1 MKKAL
6 IYLLIFLP
14 VQLFAQ
20 DLAEPDSVF
29 NRANQL
35 YKEEAYEEAI
45 ENYLKIID
53 AGYESAELYFNTG
66 NAYFR
71 SNKLGKA
78 RLFYE
83 RAKLLDPGDEDIQT
97 NLEYTESLL
106 TDRFE
111 EVPELFIKR
120 WIKSLIN
127 SMNSN
132 GWLIFSLFLFGAFLI
147 AAAAYIFVPSVKI
160 KRLGFF
166 AGIVFFL
173 LTLTTFTLST
183 RQYHHQKDPETA
195 IVMEG
200 SLVVKSAPRESGK
213 DLFILHEGTKVWLE
227 NYLDEWVE
235 VRITD
240 GRMGWVRIA
249 AIEEI

>member
-1 MKKAL
+1 MICIL
-6 IYLLIFLP
+6 SLLPIVLP
-14 VQLFAQ
+14 GQ
-20 DLAEPDSVF
+20 DISKPDSIF
-29 NRANQL
+29 SRANQL
-35 YKEEAYEEAI
+35 YQEEAYEEAI
-45 ENYLKIID
+45 ENYLWIID
-53 AGYESAELYFNTG
+53 AGYESAELYFNAG

-78 RLFYE
+78 RLYYE
-83 RAKLLDPGDEDIQT
+83 RAKLLDPKDGDIQA

-120 WIKSLIN
+120 WFRSFIN

-132 GWLIFSLFLFGAFLI
+132 GWLIFSLVFFSVFLL
-147 AAAAYIFVPSVKI
+147 AAGAYIFIPSVKV

-166 AGIVFFL
+166 GGVIFFL
-173 LTLTTFTLST
+173 LTISSFILST
-183 RQYHHQKDPETA
+183 RQYQHQKDPEAA

-200 SLVVKSAPRESGK
+200 SLTVKSAPRESGK
-213 DLFILHEGTKVWLE
+213 DLFVLHEGTKVQLE

-235 VRITD
+235 VKIAD
-240 GRMGWVRIA
+240 GRKGWVRIA
-249 AIEEI
+249 SIEEI